1 MNFNINAVSAMNI
14 AQMALST
21 TQDEF
26 LKIVKDISS
35 GDLSS
40 IMPSDEYVSENIDA
54 DTTSRYQAIEN
65 AQQGVNLSQVA
76 DGALSDVA
84 SMVGRIKELSTKAA
98 SDIYS
103 VAQRQ
108 AMQAE
113 VDQLTEQI
121 SKSLSGTN
129 YNGKNLINVVG
140 GENKE
145 VDKIK
150 FQIGADSSE
159 KSVAT
164 YDPNIKLD
172 EMKFDL
178 SSAESARASMKMADD
193 MLNTISTK
201 RSDIAA
207 LQTNLLNSVESN
219 MTAIINNEASSS
231 TISDTDYAASMLGLL
246 QNQMKQE
253 SLVAVL
259 SSTFKSQ
266 SSILNLISGIS
277 A

>member
-1 MNFNINAVSAMNI
+1 MLFRS
-14 AQMALST
+14 
-21 TQDEF
+21 
-26 LKIVKDISS
+26 
-35 GDLSS
+35 
-40 IMPSDEYVSENIDA
+40 IDA

-150 FQIGADSSE
+150 FQIGTDSSE
-159 KSVAT
+159 KAVAT